1 MANANQEMT
10 ITIRAVDEATAPM
23 KRVTAS
29 TGQLAKAWDALTGD
43 FTKGKKWV
51 DFVSRGM
58 STIVATTAQAN
69 DISLKWTVTLGAVGS
84 AFGPV
89 GLAGG
94 SALGLIIDKMEQA
107 NDAVAEFGAALK
119 GLGELGE
126 KNSAISRAV
135 LGARNVLNPDDLTA
149 YGLILKD
156 QIDDLSAQII
166 EHRTQVQRA
175 LLGMLVY
182 SGPDD
187 PGTRVGE
194 MLAKQTALFEG
205 SIVALNRALA
215 NRTALRDVLFELS
228 NPDVPENVQQIAN
241 TFKAWD
247 AAIAPLNAKLA
258 QLQVDLA
265 WIAETMAGRTTDAFF
280 EIIEGTKSVSQAFA
294 DMVSSILK
302 DIGRMF
308 LQRGLTSLF
317 GNLLGGIFGG
327 ASGPLAPSFAGG
339 GGTFFN
345 ISGSGSPM
353 LIPGRASGGPFSA
366 GVPTMVGENGP
377 EMIFP
382 KQSGYVSKS
391 GGGGPL
397 IGTINIIGNQN
408 PGNVQREIEAGMN
421 AALDR
426 NRALRQKV
434 RGT

>member
-1 MANANQEMT
+1 MT

-29 TGQLAKAWDALTGD
+29 TGQLGQAWDKLTGD

-69 DISLKWTVTLGAVGS
+69 DITLKWTVTLGAVGS

-119 GLGELGE
+119 GLGELGD
-126 KNSAISRAV
+126 KNAAVSRAV
-135 LGARNVLNPDDLTA
+135 LGVRNILNPDDLTA

-156 QIDDLSAQII
+156 QIEDLSAQIV

-187 PGTRVGE
+187 PGTMVSER
-194 MLAKQTALFEG
+194 LAKQVALFEG
-205 SIVALNRALA
+205 SIVALNKAIA
-215 NRTALRDVLFELS
+215 NRTALRDVLFELA
-228 NPDVPENVQQIAN
+228 NPDVPENVQKIARA
-241 TFKAWD
+241 FQAWD
-247 AAIAPLNAKLA
+247 AAIQPLNKELA
-258 QLQVDLA
+258 QLSQDLA
-265 WIAETMAGRTTDAFF
+265 FIADTMAGRTTDAFF

-308 LQRGLTSLF
+308 LQRGLTQLF

-327 ASGPLAPSFAGG
+327 GGGLLNPSFAGG
-339 GGTFFN
+339 GSTFFN
-345 ISGSGSPM
+345 LGPNASPM
-353 LIPGRASGGPFSA
+353 LIPTRASGGPVSA
-366 GVPTMVGENGP
+366 GARYMTGEYGP
-377 EMIFP
+377 EVITP
-382 KQSGYVSKS
+382 RQAGYVARSS
-391 GGGGPL
+391 AASPAVNV
-397 IGTINIIGNQN
+397 TVNVIGNPN
-408 PGNVQREIEAGMN
+408 PGAVQRETTAGLM

-426 NRALRQKV
+426 HRALRQKV
-434 RGT
+434 RRT